1 MACGMKL
8 SLSLM
13 LQGWMLRYRLLDA
26 SRQNSLWLGVAGV
39 FGDPGSLF
47 PARLGVEVFHRWQFC
62 SGDVLLSSFRH
73 SPWCWGRRCR
83 LSWLLLSFSQVSNIC
98 SFVNEANLVRFVE
111 VDSGRLPRHSNR
123 QWSCSRHQTL
133 SPNTGVPCASRF
145 FLFAVGPFGLL
156 KKSNLRCATP
166 LMNMRENQFSQG
178 GGYSLFS
185 MLLSHWFS
193 SNSLKACLTGLAEEW
208 KSRAVEILL
217 EWKFMKHP
225 AILRIKLFVAWLAG
239 LLPQTDQPRHWL
251 ITQNTM
257 C

>member
-1 MACGMKL
+1 
-8 SLSLM
+8 M

-73 SPWCWGRRCR
+73 SPWCWGRICR
-83 LSWLLLSFSQVSNIC
+83 VSWLLLSFSQVSNIC

-133 SPNTGVPCASRF
+133 SPNTGAPCASRF
-145 FLFAVGPFGLL
+145 FYLQWVHLDCCRNLTLDVLL
-156 KKSNLRCATP
+156 LWWTWEKTSSA
-166 LMNMRENQFSQG
+166 RE
-178 GGYSLFS
+178 
-185 MLLSHWFS
+185 
-193 SNSLKACLTGLAEEW
+193 E
-208 KSRAVEILL
+208 
-217 EWKFMKHP
+217 
-225 AILRIKLFVAWLAG
+225 AILYSQCSSHTDSPATVWKLA
-239 LLPQTDQPRHWL
+239 LLGWQRSGRAEQWRFCLSESLWN
-251 ITQNTM
+251 TQQF
-257 C
+257 